1 MLEKVKFV
9 CSKCDWEF
17 DSKESCETHEKWC
30 VPCYH
35 LSLNIT
41 LEATSSIEDKRKI
54 SVDVVVGKTCYT
66 KEVFE
71 KKTIKINKSIYTV
84 EESCSTNL
92 DTVYHISKTVL
103 RTVNLKDEINA
114 LRDRLI
120 TFIKSDIDKDRD
132 ALESEE
138 TQKDIDNR
146 INIAISLANN
156 RE

>member
-9 CSKCDWEF
+9 CSKCGFEF

-35 LSLNIT
+35 LALNIT
-41 LEATSSIEDKRKI
+41 LKATDSIEDKRKI
-54 SVDVVVGKTCYT
+54 SVDVIVRETCYT
-66 KEVFE
+66 KEGFE
-71 KKTIKINKSIYTV
+71 KKTIKIDKSIYIA

-92 DTVYHISKTVL
+92 STVYHISKTVL

-120 TFIKSDIDKDRD
+120 TFIKSDLNKDRD